1 MLKNFLLLLLAFSL
15 VSCSLRITDGGG
27 DQLSYPAGA
36 RGWMYYWKPKKVK
49 ADSGEGKIKLDVT
62 AFADVFFTK
71 FNDTIA
77 LGITFVSDES
87 ARAATRIPQL
97 KVNGRPVQAIKAERL
112 PTTYERWRYTYVK
125 GDTLSYFEN
134 KKALIELF
142 DSTASYRTTLK
153 YRH

>member
-1 MLKNFLLLLLAFSL
+1 MLKNFVLLLIGFSL
-15 VSCSLRITDGGG
+15 VACSFRITDGGG

-36 RGWMYYWKPKKVK
+36 RGWMYFWKPKKIK
-49 ADSGEGKIKLDVT
+49 ADSGKGKINLDVT
-62 AFADVFFTK
+62 AFADVYFTK

-77 LGITFVSDES
+77 LGITFIS
-87 ARAATRIPQL
+87 AKTARPATRIPQL
-97 KVNGRPVQAIKAERL
+97 KVNGRAVRAIKAERL

-125 GDTLSYFEN
+125 ADTLSYFEN

-142 DSTASYRTTLK
+142 DSTATYSTTLK